1 MGKRVFVL
9 VPLFV
14 LVLSLAGCTIW
25 PAEVQRDT
33 QPIRIAYLPIT
44 HSLVPMIMA
53 ADYLVEE
60 DDPFHI
66 ELVRFSTW
74 PDVVEAL
81 RTGRV
86 DGASI
91 LFEVALL
98 AQQHGGFTLFRLSH
112 RNGNVVVVS
121 NDVEN
126 YRDLIGRT
134 VAIPHPRSP
143 QNTLLQI
150 ILEREGISSADIHI
164 IDLSPSEMPF
174 TMASGA
180 IAAFIVAEPFGAVA
194 EDVGIGHIMETSDD
208 VLPGA
213 ICCVMIFR
221 DEFLEDFPEAQDWLK
236 ERFDS
241 ATERAEDDADTA
253 LSTLRRHSTT
263 RDSAL
268 SRSLHNTTFDDLVL
282 TYEEYKRIT
291 ELIVWHGV
299 LEYIPSF
306 DSFVAQ
312 NY

>member
-1 MGKRVFVL
+1 MEKRMFTF
-9 VPLFV
+9 VPL
-14 LVLSLAGCTIW
+14 LILALSLAGCTIW
-25 PAEVQRDT
+25 PAEIPRDSH
-33 QPIRIAYLPIT
+33 PIRIAYLPIT
-44 HSLVPMIMA
+44 HSLVPMMMA
-53 ADYLVEE
+53 DDYFEQE
-60 DDPFHI
+60 PFHI

-112 RNGNVVVVS
+112 RNGNVVVVG
-121 NDVEN
+121 NDIVD
-126 YRDLIGRT
+126 YHDLIGRT
-134 VAIPHPRSP
+134 VAIPHQRSP

-150 ILEREGISSADIHI
+150 ILEREGISPTDIHI
-164 IDLSPSEMPF
+164 IDLSPPEMPF

-194 EDVGIGHIMETSDD
+194 EDVGIGRIMETSDD
-208 VLPGA
+208 ILPGA

-221 DEFLEDFPEAQDWLK
+221 DEFLEDFPEAQEWLK
-236 ERFDS
+236 ARFDT
-241 ATERAEDDADTA
+241 ATGRAQTDDDAA
-253 LSTLRRHSTT
+253 LTTLRRHSTT

-268 SRSLHNTTFDDLVL
+268 ARSLHNTTFDDLLL
-282 TYEEYKRIT
+282 TYDEYKRIT

-306 DSFVAQ
+306 DAFVAQ
-312 NY
+312 DY